1 MANRR
6 PSAPSGLNLAG
17 RGFWRAVVGEFEL
30 NAAELVLL
38 GEACR
43 TVDILAAVAAA
54 MDGVPLTVAG
64 SMGQTVAHPLLAE
77 ARAQR
82 RTLDTLCRALA
93 LPLPDE
99 RVGRR
104 LSPTAREAARTRW
117 ARDGA
122 S

>member
-1 MANRR
+1 LPGGR
-6 PSAPSGLNLAG
+6 SGG
-17 RGFWRAVVGEFEL
+17 RSFGEFEL
-30 NAAELVLL
+30 NPVELVLL

-43 TVDILAAVAAA
+43 TVDTLATIAAA
-54 MDGVPLTVAG
+54 LDGVSLTTTG
-64 SMGQTVAHPLLAE
+64 STGQTVAHPLLAE

-82 RTLDTLCRALA
+82 RVLDQLCRALA

-104 LSPTAREAARTRW
+104 RSPSAREAALTRW

-122 S
+122 